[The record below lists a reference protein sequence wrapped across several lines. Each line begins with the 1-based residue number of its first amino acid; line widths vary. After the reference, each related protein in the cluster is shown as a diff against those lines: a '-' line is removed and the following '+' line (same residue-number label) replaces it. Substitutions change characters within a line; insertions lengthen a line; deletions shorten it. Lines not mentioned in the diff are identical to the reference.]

1 MTSPTIKRRKVFV
14 LLKEQQIC
22 IDLFIKSCIEKNILN
37 ETNTKPVMDNL
48 TNILFIE
55 QYKNN
60 LLNLKQMEKQ
70 RRLIEK
76 TIKNKYKA
84 YRTAIET
91 VEKKNIDRTKR
102 VKNITEKLM
111 NNNQFTDLINN
122 L

>member
-1 MTSPTIKRRKVFV
+1 MTSPTIKRRKIFV

-22 IDLFIKSCIEKNILN
+22 IDLFIKLCIKKNILD
-37 ETNTKPVMDNL
+37 ETNTKPVIDNL

-102 VKNITEKLM
+102 VKNMTEKLM

>member
-22 IDLFIKSCIEKNILN
+22 IDLFINSCIKKNILN

-91 VEKKNIDRTKR
+91 VEKKNINRTKR
-102 VKNITEKLM
+102 DKNITEKLM